1 MKTTTAGSMVGNTF
15 PQLQAQEVRLAVVEL
30 LRLLPK
36 STITTILLLPRIMP
50 PHSRQFRYAHLLLRP
65 CQINYYYHPMILLLY
80 PQQQHLMPIKLRLQ
94 QRVDRHGERRRLPP
108 LLLPIMSV

>member
-1 MKTTTAGSMVGNTF
+1 MVGNTF

-30 LRLLPK
+30 LRLLPR
-36 STITTILLLPRIMP
+36 STPTILLLPRIMP

-108 LLLPIMSV
+108 LLLPITSV

>member
-1 MKTTTAGSMVGNTF
+1 MGNTF

-36 STITTILLLPRIMP
+36 STITTILLPRMP

-65 CQINYYYHPMILLLY
+65 CQINYYYYPMILLY
-80 PQQQHLMPIKLRLQ
+80 PQQQHLMPIKLRH

-108 LLLPIMSV
+108 LL